1 MFTYDSKL
9 FTFICRLALRHFLR
23 VARALLWHRTTKS
36 FAHLMNSLALYATH
50 QFTGPLFVF
59 LVHFCSPMLLNC
71 SRPFL
76 CIILC
81 ASRASCASV
90 KSLHITASTAYGPP
104 QFFCA
109 CIASTAYVMTH
120 TQNSKHWECIYTP
133 VVASTG
139 SVRTHRIAS
148 TGSIPTLHKKIRLT
162 PERVASF
169 FACYGDIPMPLIN
182 IKIIYTFTTKI
193 TFLYHLS
200 SQ

>member
-1 MFTYDSKL
+1 MEVLPPNHPGCKL
-9 FTFICRLALRHFLR
+9 FTFICRLALRHFWR
-23 VARALLWHRTTKS
+23 IARIR
-36 FAHLMNSLALYATH
+36 
-50 QFTGPLFVF
+50 
-59 LVHFCSPMLLNC
+59 FCSLMILNC

-104 QFFCA
+104 QFFLRL
-109 CIASTAYVMTH
+109 H
-120 TQNSKHWECIYTP
+120 SKHWECIYTP

-148 TGSIPTLHKKIRLT
+148 TGSVPTLHKKKRLT
-162 PERVASF
+162 PESVASI
-169 FACYGDIPMPLIN
+169 FACYGDIPRPFIN
-182 IKIIYTFTTKI
+182 IKTLLTFVPEII
-193 TFLYHLS
+193 FLYHLS

>member
-1 MFTYDSKL
+1 MYLSRSGARLLIGFVYYNL
-9 FTFICRLALRHFLR
+9 FLFVLNHRICRRYVSLYLH
-23 VARALLWHRTTKS
+23 
-36 FAHLMNSLALYATH
+36 NS
-50 QFTGPLFVF
+50 
-59 LVHFCSPMLLNC
+59 
-71 SRPFL
+71 
-76 CIILC
+76 
-81 ASRASCASV
+81 
-90 KSLHITASTAYGPP
+90 
-104 QFFCA
+104 FCA

-120 TQNSKHWECIYTP
+120 TQISKHWECIYTP

-148 TGSIPTLHKKIRLT
+148 TGSVPTLHKIIRLT

-169 FACYGDIPMPLIN
+169 FACYGDIPRPLII